1 MLSGLKDTWNDLR
14 KYLPRPYDKLDETAT
29 LGHKIGRLFSVLAI
43 DLGGA
48 VLLMLLLSAISELG
62 LLNME
67 EHAVADAFSSMS
79 TTALL
84 LMAGVAAPL
93 LEEFFFRFPLRFE
106 ANPFMGLARVFAPF
120 KNTTAADG
128 DEAER
133 RQLRRANLRSWWD
146 RNYRWIFYLSAILFA
161 YVHISNFKINA
172 TILLLSPLLVA
183 AQFWMGSLSGYLRAR
198 YGFVWSLLL
207 HGIHNLILIGGTLL
221 VDGPTEVFA
230 IDNEE
235 YHLRIE
241 EASMLEDG
249 KNWSDHYRKRTTI
262 INGDTI
268 ASKSDIIDSVA
279 YVNPNLST
287 LLPILL
293 KDEYD
298 RVYFPPDATDPK
310 VNLYFGRENS
320 TEDEKDIIVDA
331 LAKHYKFKVVPD
343 SENELRATIE
353 FE

>member
-1 MLSGLKDTWNDLR
+1 MLSGLTNTWNDLR
-14 KYLPRPYDKLDETAT
+14 EYLPRPYDKLDDGAT

-84 LMAGVAAPL
+84 LMAVVAAPL

-106 ANPFMGLARVFAPF
+106 ANPFMGLARIFVPF
-120 KNTTAADG
+120 KNTSALDG
-128 DEAER
+128 DEVER
-133 RQLRRANLRSWWD
+133 KQLRRTNLRDWWD

-221 VDGPTEVFA
+221 VDGPTEVFS
-230 IDNEE
+230 IDNDD
-235 YHLRIE
+235 YHLLIE
-241 EASMLEDG
+241 EVSPMNKGENAAIFTE
-249 KNWSDHYRKRTTI
+249 SDSL
-262 INGDTI
+262 
-268 ASKSDIIDSVA
+268 AFVEQELSKV
-279 YVNPNLST
+279 
-287 LLPILL
+287 LPLLL
-293 KDEYD
+293 KNEYD
-298 RVYFPPDATDPK
+298 RVFYPTEERDPK
-310 VNLYFGRENS
+310 VNIYYGREGGS
-320 TEDEKDIIVDA
+320 SSAESSVLEA
-331 LAKHYKFKVVPD
+331 LAKEYEFIIKPD
-343 SENELRATIE
+343 PENELRAIIE